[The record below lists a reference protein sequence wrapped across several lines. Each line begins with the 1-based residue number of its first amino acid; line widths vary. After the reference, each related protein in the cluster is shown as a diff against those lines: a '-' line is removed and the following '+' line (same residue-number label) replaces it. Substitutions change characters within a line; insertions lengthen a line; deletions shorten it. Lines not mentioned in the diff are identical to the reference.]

1 MVYPAIKDEAALIL
15 RGLAPL
21 RLIVLAA
28 SLYVAPYPQVD
39 MVKLANGLL
48 IDNPF
53 SCQFD
58 PFHISEP
65 ICDVENDV
73 IGGIFLLVIFKQE
86 PCCTDIFRYWFL

>member
-15 RGLAPL
+15 RRLVPL

-28 SLYVAPYPQVD
+28 SLYVAPYLQVD

-53 SCQFD
+53 PCEFD
-58 PFHISEP
+58 PSIYLNCSAMLKIMLLEP
-65 ICDVENDV
+65 LEAYP
-73 IGGIFLLVIFKQE
+73 FF
-86 PCCTDIFRYWFL
+86 

>member
-1 MVYPAIKDEAALIL
+1 VYPAIKDEAALIL

-53 SCQFD
+53 RWEFD
-58 PFHISEP
+58 PFDISKLL
-65 ICDVENDV
+65 CNVENDA
-73 IGGIFLLVIFKQE
+73 IEGIFLLVIFKQE